1 MEALFNQTRLTSQLP
16 SYQLVSRNARASYD
30 IAKLSSSQV
39 ELRLA
44 LLSLS
49 GYQVGYVFTY
59 LGMYTYL
66 FQKLGM

>member
-1 MEALFNQTRLTSQLP
+1 MTIFYVSILILIFGIDCFNKGFF
-16 SYQLVSRNARASYD
+16 
-30 IAKLSSSQV
+30 AKLSSSQV

-44 LLSLS
+44 VLSLS
-49 GYQVGYVFTY
+49 GYQVGFVFTY